1 MNVVLTETHGR
12 RLLALLIL
20 LLVIGAV
27 AAVTVVPLWS
37 ANRYYEE
44 AIASM
49 EDRLEKLQRA
59 SAMSAGLQ
67 AQYDQLKRWQLGDEH
82 YLSSGSSALAGA
94 ELQRIIKRI
103 AESNNAELVSTQI
116 LPVSQEDAFTQVT
129 LKARMRATLTSM
141 TQIFYAIETG
151 EPFLFLD
158 KVSLWQR
165 GGRRS
170 WRGAAV
176 AGPDLLDAD
185 IELTGYMRP
194 GS

>member
-1 MNVVLTETHGR
+1 VSVTLNETQGR

-20 LLVIGAV
+20 LLMVGVV
-27 AAVTVVPLWS
+27 AAVTVLPLWS
-37 ANRYYEE
+37 ANQYYEE

-49 EDRLEKLQRA
+49 QDRLEKLQRA
-59 SAMSAGLQ
+59 SAMSANLQ
-67 AQYDQLKRWQLGDEH
+67 AQYDQLKRWQLGDAH
-82 YLSSGSSALAGA
+82 YLTSGSSALAGA

-103 AESNNAELVSTQI
+103 AASNNAELVSTQI
-116 LPVSQEDAFTQVT
+116 LPVRQAEAFTQVT
-129 LKARMRATLTSM
+129 LKARMRGTLTSM

-165 GGRRS
+165 GGQRR
-170 WRGAAV
+170 WRGAVA
-176 AGPDLLDAD
+176 AGPQLLDVD
-185 IELTGYMRP
+185 IELTGYMRA

>member
-1 MNVVLTETHGR
+1 MNLALNETQGR

-20 LLVIGAV
+20 FLVIAV
-27 AAVTVVPLWS
+27 VGAVTVLPLWS
-37 ANRYYEE
+37 ANRYYDE

-49 EDRLEKLQRA
+49 QDRLEKLQRA

-67 AQYDQLKRWQLGDEH
+67 AQYDQLKRWQVADAH
-82 YLSSGSSALAGA
+82 YLASGSAALAGA

-103 AESNNAELVSTQI
+103 AASNDAELVSTQI
-116 LPVSQEDAFTQVT
+116 LPVRQAEAFAQVT
-129 LKARMRATLTSM
+129 LKARMRGTLTSM

-165 GGRRS
+165 GGRRHL
-170 WRGAAV
+170 RGVVTA
-176 AGPDLLDAD
+176 PELLDVD
-185 IELTGYMRP
+185 IELTGYMRA